1 MQRKH
6 KFSANVK
13 MSDLIISDHSLLLV
27 ISRFGIPLGFGDKTI
42 SEVCHSA
49 GIHCNTFLAVVNFI
63 SEDNFDIEND
73 TDDISIETVIDYLKS
88 AHNYFLNFKLPSIRV
103 KLLEAVNQPN
113 QNLPY
118 GLIFTKF
125 FDEYV
130 LEVQKHMQYENDIVF
145 KYALKLVEG
154 KRDAKYSISVFQH
167 RHNEI
172 DSKLEELKNIIIK
185 YYPDN
190 GSNHLLTDVLF
201 DILSCEIDIASH
213 NKVEDYLFAPAI
225 EAIEKKLATR

>member
-1 MQRKH
+1 MQKKH

-13 MSDLIISDHSLLLV
+13 MSDLINSDHSLLLV

-42 SEVCHSA
+42 SEVCQSA

-63 SEDNFDIEND
+63 SEDNFEIEND
-73 TDDISIETVIDYLKS
+73 TDDISIQTVINYLKS

-113 QNLPY
+113 QSLPY

-130 LEVQKHMQYENDIVF
+130 LEVQKHMEYENDIVF
-145 KYALKLVEG
+145 KYTI
-154 KRDAKYSISVFQH
+154 SIFQH

-213 NKVEDYLFAPAI
+213 NKVEDYLFVPAI

>member
-1 MQRKH
+1 MQKKH
-6 KFSANVK
+6 KFSENVK
-13 MSDLIISDHSLLLV
+13 MSDLINNDHSLLLV
-27 ISRFGIPLGFGDKTI
+27 ISRFGIPLGFGDKTVG
-42 SEVCHSA
+42 EVCQSS
-49 GIHCNTFLAVVNFI
+49 GIHCSTFLAVVNFI
-63 SEDNFDIEND
+63 SEDNFEVEND
-73 TDDISIETVIDYLKS
+73 SDGISIRTVIEYLKS
-88 AHNYFLNFKLPSIRV
+88 AHNYFINFKLPSIRI

-130 LEVQKHMQYENDIVF
+130 MEVQKHMEYENDIVF
-145 KYALKLVEG
+145 NYALKLVDG
-154 KRDAKYSISVFQH
+154 KKDGRYNISIFQH

-185 YYPDN
+185 YYPDK

-213 NKVEDYLFAPAI
+213 NRVEDYLFVPAI
-225 EAIEKKLATR
+225 KAIEEKLAAR